1 MITPQMQELLEYL
14 SKEEG
19 LDFHRNSK
27 ESDITSPYG
36 IYKAVHD
43 NAGVFKYLSQLAI
56 SLNVPR
62 LSSEWNQSHL
72 RTVNDFINSSK
83 IVKQEIKQLIA
94 DFYTEYYKG
103 ANLDLIPPEAVIT
116 VVSIY
121 TLSTKKAMISVQQ
134 SINELILN
142 GFIDNEILKE
152 DGAFGAKSREAMIKV
167 LKLRDDNNKFV
178 GYYFEE
184 KVINNMQQH
193 LDELSYN
200 NKEKF
205 GVNRNGWRNRLERL
219 SANK

>member
-1 MITPQMQELLEYL
+1 MITPQMETLLEYL

-36 IYKAVHD
+36 IYKAVHKD
-43 NAGVFKYLSQLAI
+43 AEVFKYLAKLTI
-56 SLNVPR
+56 SLDVPR

-72 RTVNDFINSSK
+72 KIVNDFINSSK
-83 IVKQEIKQLIA
+83 IIKQEIKQLIA

-103 ANLDLIPPEAVIT
+103 ANLELMPPEAVIT

-121 TLSTKKAMISVQQ
+121 TLSTQKAMISVQQ
-134 SINELILN
+134 SINEFISN
-142 GFIDNEILKE
+142 GFIINEKLKE
-152 DGAFGAKSREAMIKV
+152 DGVFGAKSKEAMGKI
-167 LKLRDDNNKFV
+167 LKLRNEHNEFA

-184 KVINNMQQH
+184 KVINNMQKH
-193 LDELSYN
+193 LDDLSCN

>member
-1 MITPQMQELLEYL
+1 MIAPQMENLLNYL

-36 IYKAVHD
+36 IYKAVHKD
-43 NAGVFKYLSQLAI
+43 AEVFKYLAKLTI

-72 RTVNDFINSSK
+72 KIVNDFVNSSK
-83 IVKQEIKQLIA
+83 IIKQEIKQLIA
-94 DFYTEYYKG
+94 DFYTQYYKG
-103 ANLDLIPPEAVIT
+103 ASLELMPPEAVIA

-121 TLSTKKAMISVQQ
+121 TLSSKKAMIAVQK
-134 SINELILN
+134 SINEFITN
-142 GFIDNEILKE
+142 GFIDNPILKE
-152 DGAFGAKSREAMIKV
+152 DGDFGAKSKEAMAKV
-167 LKLRDDNNKFV
+167 LKLRNEHNEFA

-184 KVINNMQQH
+184 KVINNMQQQ
-193 LDELSYN
+193 LDDLSYG